1 MVSVT
6 DAERTDARQA
16 TIPLFPLQT
25 VLLPRAAL
33 PLHLFEPRYRQ
44 LAVDLRSGVV
54 PDRRFGVVAIKASA
68 VREVELVEHVHEIG
82 CTALLEESE
91 RLPDGRFDILTMGE
105 RRFKLLEIDATRA
118 PYLVGRVEWVE
129 DDRMPPAAA
138 EAAARLASAARAA
151 YERYCESGWDTDTWT
166 MPAPDTPVADLS
178 YLLAADCLLP
188 LPDRQ
193 RLLEETHPL
202 RRLRMVARL
211 LSREAGFLAALN
223 AVPAPPAQLPQLNTR
238 ACFN

>member
-1 MVSVT
+1 M
-6 DAERTDARQA
+6 

-25 VLLPRAAL
+25 VLLPGAAL

-54 PDRRFGVVAIKASA
+54 PDRRFAVVAIKTAA

-91 RLPDGRFDILTMGE
+91 RLPDGRFDILTVGE
-105 RRFKLLEIDATRA
+105 RRFRVLDIDATRA
-118 PYLVGRVEWVE
+118 PYLIGTVEWVE
-129 DDRMPPAAA
+129 DDRPPPGAG
-138 EAAARLASAARAA
+138 EAAAQLAGAARSA
-151 YERYCESGWDTDTWT
+151 YRRYCESAWDRSTWT
-166 MPAPDTPVADLS
+166 APAPDTDPVDLA

-202 RRLRMVARL
+202 RRLSMVCRL
-211 LSREAGFLAALN
+211 LSREAGFLSALH
-223 AVPAPPAQLPQLNTR
+223 AVPAPPAQLPHLTTRGCLN
-238 ACFN
+238 

>member
-1 MVSVT
+1 MT
-6 DAERTDARQA
+6 DAERTGARQA

-25 VLLPRAAL
+25 VLLPGAAL

-44 LAVDLRSGVV
+44 LAVDLRTGLV
-54 PDRRFGVVAIKASA
+54 PERRFGIVAIKDAA

-105 RRFKLLEIDATRA
+105 RRFRLLEIDATRA
-118 PYLVGRVEWVE
+118 PYLVGKVEWVE
-129 DDRMPPAAA
+129 DDMPPPGAA
-138 EAAARLASAARAA
+138 EATARLAGAARAA
-151 YERYCESGWDTDTWT
+151 YRRYCESAWDSGTWT
-166 MPAPDTPVADLS
+166 TPAPETRAVDLA

-188 LPDRQ
+188 LADRQ

-202 RRLRMVARL
+202 RRLRMVGKL
-211 LSREAGFLAALN
+211 LSREAGFLAALH
-223 AVPAPPAQLPQLNTR
+223 AVPAPPAQLPHLNTR
-238 ACFN
+238 ACLN